1 MSRIYVTGHRNPD
14 TDSIAA
20 AIGYAELKG
29 RVDPGNEYV
38 PVRLGELNAQTE
50 WVLER
55 AGADAPV
62 LLPHILLR
70 VRDVMRDGFR
80 TAHQAEPVRQVGLAM
95 AREGLDVV
103 PVIDDDDALVGV
115 MTERALARRYIR
127 ESREASHLDAPTK
140 ISAIAEVLDGEIVVG
155 DEDHEIDGRVWVLAS
170 DIASLLHDMDKGDV
184 AVVGDR
190 VDAQKR
196 AIELGVSL
204 LVVTNGSEPPQE
216 VLDYA
221 SEQGTTVVRSALD
234 SYVSGRLVTLAVPCV
249 ALMDADPF
257 TVRRHELVD
266 DIASEIKDIH
276 YRAAIAVDGSG
287 RPVGLVTRS
296 DLVDPPAR
304 RVILVDHAELAQSV
318 PGIETAEIVEILD
331 HHHIGSIETT
341 VPVAATFD
349 PVGSTATLVI
359 ERFRAD
365 GMEPSRP
372 TACALLGA
380 VLSDTVILNSPTTT
394 ERDRVATSYLERV
407 LAIDAGDFGRAMF
420 EESSDVESLTAA
432 EVLARDGKE
441 YEIAGGQTLRIAQI
455 ETVGQGLLERRD
467 ELMEALRT
475 DREKGGHVLSALM
488 VTDIVAGGTELLVA
502 GDAAPLERAFGED
515 LADGAMTLPGVM
527 SRKKQV
533 APKLLRAASG

>member
-29 RVDPGNEYV
+29 RVDPANEYV
-38 PVRLGELNAQTE
+38 PVRLGELNAQTA

-70 VRDVMRDGFR
+70 VRDVMRGDFR
-80 TAHQAEPVRQVGLAM
+80 TAHQAEPVRQVGLSM

-103 PVIDDDDALVGV
+103 PVIDDDGALVGV

-140 ISAIAEVLDGEIVVG
+140 ISAIAEVLDGEIVAG
-155 DEDHEIDGRVWVLAS
+155 EDHDIDGRVWVLAS
-170 DIASLLHDMDKGDV
+170 DISSLLHDMDKGDV

-204 LVVTNGSEPPQE
+204 LVVTNGSEPPEE
-216 VLDYA
+216 VLEYA
-221 SEQGTTVVRSALD
+221 RKEGTTVVRSALD
-234 SYVSGRLVTLAVPCV
+234 SYVSGRLVTLAVPCR

-266 DIASEIKDIH
+266 DIGDEIKDIH
-276 YRAAIAVDGSG
+276 YRAAIAVDGAG

-296 DLVDPPAR
+296 DLVDPTAR
-304 RVILVDHAELAQSV
+304 QVILVDHAELAQSV

-359 ERFRAD
+359 ERFRMN

-407 LAIDAGDFGRAMF
+407 LVLDAGDFGRAMF
-420 EESSDVESLTAA
+420 EESSDVESLTAS
-432 EVLARDGKE
+432 EILARDGKE

-455 ETVGQGLLERRD
+455 ETVGEGLLERRD
-467 ELMEALRT
+467 ELMKALKN
-475 DREKGGHVLSALM
+475 DRDKGGHVLSALM

-533 APKLLRAASG
+533 APGLLAAASEG

>member
-1 MSRIYVTGHRNPD
+1 MSRIYVSGHRNPD

-38 PVRLGELNAQTE
+38 PVRLGELNAQTR

-55 AGADAPV
+55 AGAEPPV
-62 LLPHILLR
+62 LLPHVLLR
-70 VRDVMRDGFR
+70 VRDVMREDFR
-80 TAHQAEPVRQVGLAM
+80 TAHQAEPVRQVGIAM

-103 PVIDDDDALVGV
+103 PVIDDDGALVGV

-140 ISAIAEVLDGEIVVG
+140 ISAIAEVLDGEIVAG
-155 DEDHEIDGRVWVLAS
+155 EDRPIDGRVWVLAS
-170 DIASLLHDMDKGDV
+170 DIASLLHDMTEGDV

-190 VDAQKR
+190 IDAQRR

-204 LVVTNGSEPPQE
+204 LVVTNGSEPPAE
-216 VLDYA
+216 VLAFA
-221 SEQGTTVVRSALD
+221 SEQGTTVVRSQLD
-234 SYVSGRLVTLAVPCV
+234 SYVSGRLVTLAVPCL

-257 TVRRHELVD
+257 TVRRHELVA
-266 DIASEIKDIH
+266 DIADEIKDIH
-276 YRAAIAVDGSG
+276 YRAAIAVDGAG
-287 RPVGLVTRS
+287 KPVGLVTRS
-296 DLVDPPAR
+296 DLVDPTPR
-304 RVILVDHAELAQSV
+304 KVILVDHAEHAQSV

-331 HHHIGSIETT
+331 HHHIGSIETK
-341 VPVAATFD
+341 VPVAAMFD
-349 PVGSTATLVI
+349 PVGSTSTLVI
-359 ERFRAD
+359 ERFRLN

-372 TACALLGA
+372 TATALLGA

-394 ERDRVATSYLERV
+394 QRDHEAVSYLERV
-407 LAIDAGDFGRAMF
+407 LALDAGDLGREMF
-420 EESSDVESLTAA
+420 EQSSDVEGLSAA

-455 ETVGQGLLERRD
+455 ETVGDGLLERRG
-467 ELMEALRT
+467 ELLEALRA

-488 VTDIVAGGTELLVA
+488 VTDIAAGGTELLVA
-502 GDAAPLERAFGED
+502 GDTGPLERAFGED
-515 LADGAMTLPGVM
+515 LKDGSMTLPGVM

-533 APKLLRAASG
+533 APRLLRAAAG

>member
-29 RVDPGNEYV
+29 RVDPANEYV

-70 VRDVMRDGFR
+70 VRDVMRGDFR

-103 PVIDDDDALVGV
+103 LVVDDDGALVGV

-140 ISAIAEVLDGEIVVG
+140 ISAIADVLDGEIVAG
-155 DEDHEIDGRVWVLAS
+155 EDHDIDGRVWVLAS
-170 DIASLLHDMDKGDV
+170 DIASLLHDMAEGDV
-184 AVVGDR
+184 VVVGDR
-190 VDAQKR
+190 IDAQKR

-204 LVVTNGSEPPQE
+204 LVVTNGSEPPEE

-221 SEQGTTVVRSALD
+221 RKEGTTVVRSALD

-266 DIASEIKDIH
+266 DIGDEIKDIH

-296 DLVDPPAR
+296 DLVDPEPR
-304 RVILVDHAELAQSV
+304 QVILVDHAEHAQSV
-318 PGIETAEIVEILD
+318 AGIETAEIVEILD
-331 HHHIGSIETT
+331 HHHIGSIETK

-359 ERFRAD
+359 ERFRMN

-407 LAIDAGDFGRAMF
+407 LALDAGDFGRAMF
-420 EESSDVESLTAA
+420 EQSSDVESLTAA
-432 EVLARDGKE
+432 EILARDGKE

-455 ETVGQGLLERRD
+455 ETVGEGLLERRD
-467 ELMEALRT
+467 ELLEALKT
-475 DREKGGHVLSALM
+475 DRDKGGHVLSALM

-515 LADGAMTLPGVM
+515 LADGAMSLPGVM

>member
-1 MSRIYVTGHRNPD
+1 M
-14 TDSIAA
+14 
-20 AIGYAELKG
+20 
-29 RVDPGNEYV
+29 
-38 PVRLGELNAQTE
+38 PVRLGDLNAQTE
-50 WVLER
+50 WVLDR

-70 VRDVMRDGFR
+70 VRDVMRGDFR

-103 PVIDDDDALVGV
+103 PVIDDDGALVGV

-140 ISAIAEVLDGEIVVG
+140 ISAIADVLDGEIVAG
-155 DEDHEIDGRVWVLAS
+155 EDHDIDGRVWVLAS
-170 DIASLLHDMDKGDV
+170 DIASLLHDMTKGDV

-190 VDAQKR
+190 IDAQKR

-204 LVVTNGSEPPQE
+204 LVVTNGSEPPEE

-221 SEQGTTVVRSALD
+221 RAEGTTVVRSALD

-266 DIASEIKDIH
+266 DIGDEIKDIH

-296 DLVDPPAR
+296 DLVDPSPR
-304 RVILVDHAELAQSV
+304 KVILVDHAEHAQSV
-318 PGIETAEIVEILD
+318 AGIETAEIVEILD
-331 HHHIGSIETT
+331 HHHIGSIETK

-359 ERFRAD
+359 ERFRMN

-407 LAIDAGDFGRAMF
+407 LALDAGDFGRAMF

-432 EVLARDGKE
+432 DILARDGKE

-455 ETVGQGLLERRD
+455 ETVGEGLLERRD
-467 ELMEALRT
+467 ELMEALKT
-475 DREKGGHVLSALM
+475 DRDKGGHVLSALM

>member
-29 RVDPGNEYV
+29 RIDPANEYV

-70 VRDVMRDGFR
+70 VRDVIRGDFR

-103 PVIDDDDALVGV
+103 PVIDDDGALVGV

-140 ISAIAEVLDGEIVVG
+140 ISAIADVLDGEIVAG
-155 DEDHEIDGRVWVLAS
+155 EDHDIDGRVWVLAS
-170 DIASLLHDMDKGDV
+170 DIASLLHDMTEGDV

-204 LVVTNGSEPPQE
+204 LVVTNGSEPPEE

-221 SEQGTTVVRSALD
+221 REQGTTVVRSALD
-234 SYVSGRLVTLAVPCV
+234 SYVSGRLVTLAVPCA

-266 DIASEIKDIH
+266 DIGDEIKDIH

-296 DLVDPPAR
+296 DLVDPTPR
-304 RVILVDHAELAQSV
+304 KVILVDHAEHAQSV

-331 HHHIGSIETT
+331 HHHIGSIETK

-359 ERFRAD
+359 ERFRMN

-394 ERDRVATSYLERV
+394 DRDRVATSYLERV
-407 LAIDAGDFGRAMF
+407 LALDAGEFGRAMF

-432 EVLARDGKE
+432 EILARDGKE

-455 ETVGQGLLERRD
+455 ETVGEGLLERRD
-467 ELMEALRT
+467 ELMEALKT
-475 DREKGGHVLSALM
+475 DRDKGGHVLSALM

-515 LADGAMTLPGVM
+515 LTDGAMTLPGVM

>member
-29 RVDPGNEYV
+29 RLDPANEYV
-38 PVRLGELNAQTE
+38 PVRLGELNAQTT

-55 AGADAPV
+55 AGADPPM
-62 LLPHILLR
+62 LLPHVLLR
-70 VRDVMRDGFR
+70 VRDVMREDFR
-80 TAHQAEPVRQVGLAM
+80 TAHRTEPVRQVGLAM
-95 AREGLDVV
+95 AHEGLDVV
-103 PVIDDDDALVGV
+103 PVIDDDGALVGV

-140 ISAIAEVLDGEIVVG
+140 ISAIADVLDGELVAG
-155 DEDHEIDGRVWVLAS
+155 EDREIDGRVWVLAS
-170 DIASLLHDMDKGDV
+170 DLASLLHDMTEGDV

-190 VDAQKR
+190 VDAQQR
-196 AIELGVSL
+196 AIDLGVSL
-204 LVVTNGSEPPQE
+204 LVVTNGSEVTRE
-216 VLDYA
+216 VLDHA
-221 SEQGTTVVRSALD
+221 RAKGTAIVRSSLD
-234 SYVSGRLVTLAVPCV
+234 SYVSGRLVTLAVPCL

-266 DIASEIKDIH
+266 DIAGEIKDIH

-296 DLVDPPAR
+296 DLVDPTPR
-304 RVILVDHAELAQSV
+304 QVILVDHAEHAQSV
-318 PGIETAEIVEILD
+318 AGIETAEIVEILD
-331 HHHIGSIETT
+331 HHHIGSIETK

-349 PVGSTATLVI
+349 PVGSTSTLVI
-359 ERFRAD
+359 ERFRQA

-372 TACALLGA
+372 TAFALLGA
-380 VLSDTVILNSPTTT
+380 MLSDTVILNSPTTT
-394 ERDRVATSYLERV
+394 ERDRIAVSYLERV
-407 LAIDAGDFGRAMF
+407 LALDAGTLGREMF
-420 EESSDVESLTAA
+420 EESSDVESLSAA
-432 EVLARDGKE
+432 DVLARDGKE

-455 ETVGQGLLERRD
+455 ETVGEGLLERRD
-467 ELMEALRT
+467 ELLEALRS

-502 GDAAPLERAFGED
+502 GDAGPLERAFGED
-515 LADGAMTLPGVM
+515 LADGAMSLPGVM

-533 APKLLRAASG
+533 APRLLRAASG

>member
-1 MSRIYVTGHRNPD
+1 MSRIYVSGHRNPD

-38 PVRLGELNAQTE
+38 PVRLGELNAQTQ

-55 AGADAPV
+55 AGAEPPV
-62 LLPHILLR
+62 LLPHVLLR
-70 VRDVMRDGFR
+70 VRDVMREDFR
-80 TAHQAEPVRQVGLAM
+80 TAHQAEPVRQVGIAM

-103 PVIDDDDALVGV
+103 PVIDDDGALVGV

-140 ISAIAEVLDGEIVVG
+140 ISAIAEVLDGEIVAG
-155 DEDHEIDGRVWVLAS
+155 EDRPIDGRVWVLAS
-170 DIASLLHDMDKGDV
+170 DIASLLHDMTEGDV

-190 VDAQKR
+190 IDAQRR

-204 LVVTNGSEPPQE
+204 LVVTNGSEPPAE
-216 VLDYA
+216 VLAFA
-221 SEQGTTVVRSALD
+221 SEQGTTVVRSQLD
-234 SYVSGRLVTLAVPCV
+234 SYVSGRLVTLAVPCL

-257 TVRRHELVD
+257 TVRRHELVA
-266 DIASEIKDIH
+266 DIADEIKDIH
-276 YRAAIAVDGSG
+276 YRAAIAVDGAG
-287 RPVGLVTRS
+287 KPVGLVTRS
-296 DLVDPPAR
+296 DLVDPTPR
-304 RVILVDHAELAQSV
+304 KVILVDHAEHAQSV

-331 HHHIGSIETT
+331 HHHIGSIETK
-341 VPVAATFD
+341 VPVAAMFD
-349 PVGSTATLVI
+349 PVGSTSTLVI
-359 ERFRAD
+359 ERFRLN

-372 TACALLGA
+372 TATALLGA

-394 ERDRVATSYLERV
+394 QRDHEAVSYLERV
-407 LAIDAGDFGRAMF
+407 LALDAGDLGREMF
-420 EESSDVESLTAA
+420 EQSSDVEGLSAA

-455 ETVGQGLLERRD
+455 ETVGDGLLERRG
-467 ELMEALRT
+467 ELLEALRA
-475 DREKGGHVLSALM
+475 DRKKGGHVLSALM
-488 VTDIVAGGTELLVA
+488 VTDIAAGGTELLVA
-502 GDAAPLERAFGED
+502 GDTGPLERAFGED
-515 LADGAMTLPGVM
+515 LKDGSMTLPGVM

-533 APKLLRAASG
+533 APRLLRAAAG

>member
-1 MSRIYVTGHRNPD
+1 VSRIYVTGHRNPD

-29 RVDPGNEYV
+29 RIDPANEYV

-50 WVLER
+50 WVLDR

-70 VRDVMRDGFR
+70 VRDVMRGVFR

-103 PVIDDDDALVGV
+103 PVIDDDGALVGV

-140 ISAIAEVLDGEIVVG
+140 ISAIAEVLDGEIVAG
-155 DEDHEIDGRVWVLAS
+155 DDHDIDGRVWVLAS

-190 VDAQKR
+190 IDAQKR

-204 LVVTNGSEPPQE
+204 LVVTNGSEPPEE
-216 VLDYA
+216 VLEYA
-221 SEQGTTVVRSALD
+221 REQGTTVVRSALD

-249 ALMDADPF
+249 SLMDADPF

-266 DIASEIKDIH
+266 DIGDEIKDIH

-296 DLVDPPAR
+296 DLVDPSPR
-304 RVILVDHAELAQSV
+304 RVILVDHAEHAQSV

-331 HHHIGSIETT
+331 HHHIGSIETK

-359 ERFRAD
+359 ERFRTN

-407 LAIDAGDFGRAMF
+407 LALDAGDFGRAMF

-432 EVLARDGKE
+432 EILSRDGKE

-455 ETVGQGLLERRD
+455 ETVGEGLLERRD
-467 ELMEALRT
+467 ELLEALKT
-475 DREKGGHVLSALM
+475 DRDKGGHVLSALM